1 MTFLSGIQQ
10 RLAPMQIADMIAQM
24 LPPRRL
30 RDMQRSGLDHTRL
43 KKFIHET
50 FVVAIR
56 NDPQGKQIAQ
66 SFYQCIERADK
77 KVKYTIDQR
86 EQSTSNKLKK
96 QKELDLKK
104 EREKIDLKKDK
115 DELKKLNNGIT
126 KQSISLKAD
135 TNFVRLQS
143 DSEEGED
150 EEDEAL
156 MLAMALSMSTKKDN
170 ATTTTTATVPVPVQR
185 QTTNDIL
192 LNTARDTLS
201 ANNSAKND
209 NLVAT
214 AVEDKEEQEEKEHKE
229 EENKEK
235 ENKEKKE
242 QEKENKEKKEQDEK

>member
-143 DSEEGED
+143 DSEEEED

-156 MLAMALSMSTKKDN
+156 MLAMALSMSRKKRRKKTKPLSTKYCEFSQN
-170 ATTTTTATVPVPVQR
+170 IGNVSRTKRRRRKKTKR
-185 QTTNDIL
+185 RKKKSNDKRYFRSMVIQMCL
-192 LNTARDTLS
+192 FVS
-201 ANNSAKND
+201 
-209 NLVAT
+209 
-214 AVEDKEEQEEKEHKE
+214 
-229 EENKEK
+229 
-235 ENKEKKE
+235 
-242 QEKENKEKKEQDEK
+242 